1 MDEDVLPIFAL
12 DKAKTFPLVKPL
24 YGSCFFHVSSVPAIP
39 GFLPYRL
46 SIRAEVTLNFTSAL
60 KWIQTMREDLESPF
74 SLACLSPP
82 PSRWVSAASRRM
94 RAVVLY

>member
-12 DKAKTFPLVKPL
+12 DKAKTFSRVKPL

-46 SIRAEVTLNFTSAL
+46 SIVPRSPEFHERLEVDSNDGEDIESLFSVAPLTAAVAIDSFL
-60 KWIQTMREDLESPF
+60 IQDEPEGRD
-74 SLACLSPP
+74 
-82 PSRWVSAASRRM
+82 
-94 RAVVLY
+94 